1 MGSGQ
6 LDIIYSI
13 AVWVI
18 PLVIAIVFHEVSHG
32 WVANLLGDPTAAE
45 HGRLTFNPIPHI
57 DPVGTVVLPLMLAIA
72 GAPVFGWARPV
83 PVDTS
88 RLRNPRID
96 SVIVSAA
103 GPAMN
108 LCLGVLAVGAFA
120 LVLGSAGADAELTG
134 GWLFL
139 ALNLQNFL
147 LINIFLAVFNM
158 LPIYPFDGGH
168 VLEGLLPR
176 GAAAEF
182 RKLEPYGFLIMVT
195 LIVIMPTLSPSLN
208 LIGRIVA
215 PIAGA
220 ITAALLGSVDLGV

>member
-1 MGSGQ
+1 
-6 LDIIYSI
+6 
-13 AVWVI
+13 VI

-45 HGRLTFNPIPHI
+45 QGRLTFNPIPHI
-57 DPVGTVVLPLMLAIA
+57 DPVGTVVLPLMLAVA

-83 PVDTS
+83 PVDTG

-96 SVIVSAA
+96 SVLVSAA
-103 GPAMN
+103 GPMMN
-108 LCLGVLAVGAFA
+108 FFLGLLAVGAIA
-120 LVLGSAGADAELTG
+120 LLLQSVGRSEFTG

-195 LIVIMPTLSPSLN
+195 LIVVMPMLSPSLN
-208 LIGRIVA
+208 LIGRIVV
-215 PIAGA
+215 PLTGA
-220 ITAALLGSVDLGV
+220 ITDALLGSLAIGV